1 MYWNNLLQ
9 REDETMEC
17 NVKYGTIHYKVC
29 GEGKPIVILHSM
41 GTDHRAMSAW
51 IEPLFT
57 ENSNFKRIYVDLPAH
72 GCSKINDQ
80 FKGTEDIVKSA
91 QELIEK
97 VIGEERFSLVGMSYG
112 GYVAQGILDTIK
124 EKVEGICL
132 LVPAVHNRTGKLPEK
147 ISLVE
152 EENLT
157 LQLQEDIKSAY
168 KTLMVIQNKTT
179 LERFLSEV
187 QPGREL
193 ANRDFLTSNWR
204 ESDYFLTKEPFSECV
219 ELNVPALFILGKQD
233 SICGYEDQFQ
243 LFQKFSNATFTV
255 VDGAGH
261 MVPIEK
267 REVVQHL
274 LNDWLS
280 RVSDAR

>member
-1 MYWNNLLQ
+1 MKKV
-9 REDETMEC
+9 DENMEC
-17 NVKYGTIHYKVC
+17 RVTYGKIHYEVL

-51 IEPLFT
+51 LEPLFS
-57 ENSNFKRIYVDLPAH
+57 EDSFFKRIYVDLPAH
-72 GCSKINDQ
+72 GSSTINNQ
-80 FKGTEDIVKSA
+80 FKGTEEMVESVK
-91 QELIEK
+91 EVIEK

-112 GYVAQGILDTIK
+112 GYVAQGIMDTLK

-132 LVPAVHNRTGKLPEK
+132 LVPAVHNRMGKLPRK
-147 ISLVE
+147 IVLVE
-152 EENLT
+152 EDNLIA
-157 LQLQEDIKSAY
+157 QLDEDIQTAY

-179 LERFLSEV
+179 LERFLAEV

-193 ANRDFLTSNWR
+193 ADKEFLTSNWR
-204 ESDYFLTKEPFSECV
+204 EKAYLLKKEPFSGCEN
-219 ELNVPALFILGKQD
+219 LSVPALLLLGKQD

-274 LNDWLS
+274 VYDWLS